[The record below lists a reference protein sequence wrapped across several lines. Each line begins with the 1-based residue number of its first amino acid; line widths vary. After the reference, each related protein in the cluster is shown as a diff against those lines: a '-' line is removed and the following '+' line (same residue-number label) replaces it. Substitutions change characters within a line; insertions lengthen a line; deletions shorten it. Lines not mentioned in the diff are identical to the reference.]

1 MIIEKLALY
10 TAIIYFCSGT
20 DCGLIS
26 TSNPIR
32 SEEEC
37 REVLVDMEDQLRSN
51 KEKTFS
57 KIDGRCGRIL
67 LDYKEFKNNVCKV
80 KT

>member
-1 MIIEKLALY
+1 MIIEKLAFY

-67 LDYKEFKNNVCKV
+67 LDYKEFKNNVCNV

>member
-37 REVLVDMEDQLRSN
+37 KEALVDMEDKLRSN
-51 KEKTFS
+51 KDKTFS

-67 LDYKEFKNNVCKV
+67 LDYKEFKNDVCNV

>member
-57 KIDGRCGRIL
+57 KIDGRCGCIL
-67 LDYKEFKNNVCKV
+67 LDYKEFKNNVCNV

>member
-32 SEEEC
+32 SDEEC
-37 REVLVDMEDQLRSN
+37 RQELNKMEDQLRSN
-51 KEKTFS
+51 KEKTFT

-67 LDYKEFKNNVCKV
+67 LDYKEFKNDVCNV

>member
-10 TAIIYFCSGT
+10 TAIIYFCSGN
-20 DCGLIS
+20 DCGMIT
-26 TSNPIR
+26 TSNPLR
-32 SEEEC
+32 SDEEC
-37 REVLVDMEDQLRSN
+37 RQELGTMEDRLRSN

-57 KIDGRCGRIL
+57 KIDGRCSRML
-67 LDYKEFKNNVCKV
+67 LDYKEFKSDVCDT

>member
-67 LDYKEFKNNVCKV
+67 LDYKEFKNNVCNV

>member
-10 TAIIYFCSGT
+10 TAIIYFCSGA
-20 DCGLIS
+20 DCVILT
-26 TSNPIR
+26 TSEPIR

-37 REVLVDMEDQLRSN
+37 QEQLIHMQDRLKSN
-51 KEKTFS
+51 QTRKFEKVE
-57 KIDGRCGRIL
+57 GRCGRIL
-67 LDYKEFKNNVCKV
+67 LDYKEFKNDVCNI